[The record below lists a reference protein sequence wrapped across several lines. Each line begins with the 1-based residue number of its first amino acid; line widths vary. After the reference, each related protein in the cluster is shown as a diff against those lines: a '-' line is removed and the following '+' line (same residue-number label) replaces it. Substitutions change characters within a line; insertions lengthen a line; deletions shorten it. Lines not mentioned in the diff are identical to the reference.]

1 MDADEIL
8 ARAEEALRR
17 HGGMS
22 RIAQRARRRKLR
34 DARNRLG
41 RIVLL
46 LGGVL
51 LAAFVWGLV
60 IAPLG
65 VTGVLLAALVFAIGA
80 VALLFLPK
88 NGWVP
93 ASELPQTELA
103 LLPLRTEEWLADHR
117 KALPAPAQ
125 RLIDGIGIRLET
137 LSDQLQ
143 TLDEA
148 EPAALAVRRLVAH
161 ELPELVNGYARVP
174 ANLRKNGLNGIN
186 PDRQLIDGLGVVE
199 SELKRMSE
207 QLAAGDLKALAT
219 QGRFLELKYEGDNSA

>member
-1 MDADEIL
+1 MDADDIL

-34 DARNRLG
+34 DARKRLG

-46 LGGVL
+46 LGCVVL
-51 LAAFVWGLV
+51 GSFVWGLV

-65 VTGVLLAALVFAIGA
+65 VTGVLLAALIFAVGSIG
-80 VALLFLPK
+80 LLFLPR

-93 ASELPQTELA
+93 ASELPQAELA

-117 KALPAPAQ
+117 KGLPAPAQ

-143 TLDEA
+143 ALDEA

-161 ELPELVNGYARVP
+161 ELPELVNGYVRVP
-174 ANLRKNGLNGIN
+174 PNLRKNGLDGIN

-207 QLAAGDLKALAT
+207 QLASGDLKALAT
-219 QGRFLELKYEGDNSA
+219 QGRFLELKYEGDNPA